1 MVMKFV
7 IALVNL
13 RPTDSTGVQV
23 VVDLTIVTATA
34 IVFTITANPPV
45 LSTPFVLSVLV
56 TLMTGTDH
64 PTIILSITMAMI
76 WFISLTTIIGLITSL
91 DVAADSYL
99 MSMRTAMVFEQQHSQ
114 PTDTTWNTEQPSWTI
129 GAF

>member
-1 MVMKFV
+1 MVLKFV

-76 WFISLTTIIGLITSL
+76 WFFSLTTIIGLITSL

-99 MSMRTAMVFEQQHSQ
+99 ISMRMAMVSEQQHFQ
-114 PTDTTWNTEQPSWTI
+114 PTDRTWNAEQPSRTI